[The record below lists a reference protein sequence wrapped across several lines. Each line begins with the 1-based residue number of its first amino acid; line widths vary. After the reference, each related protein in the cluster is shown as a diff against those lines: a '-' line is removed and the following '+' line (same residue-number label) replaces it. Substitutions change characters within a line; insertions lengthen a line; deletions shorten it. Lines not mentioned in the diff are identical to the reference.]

1 MNSRLE
7 RERVMTPF
15 FTITIPN
22 HKPIAQQR
30 PRLSR
35 GHTFN
40 PNHDQ
45 KIQYSWIFKQAMIQQ
60 HKELTTEPLAITM
73 TFAFKRVKSN
83 KRINMVSRPDIDNVI
98 KFYLDAMNDIVFH
111 DDSFII
117 QLSATKVYADKPSVE
132 ITIYE
137 LGEGYDIFIPKK

>member
-1 MNSRLE
+1 MLK
-7 RERVMTPF
+7 PF

-40 PNHDQ
+40 PQHDL
-45 KIQYSWIFKQAMIQQ
+45 KIQYSWIFKQAMRQL
-60 HKELTTEPLAITM
+60 KLTTEPLHIVM

-98 KFYLDAMNDIVFH
+98 KFYLDSMNDIVYN
-111 DDSFII
+111 DDSQIV
-117 QLSATKVYADKPSVE
+117 QLSATKVYAPTSSVE
-132 ITIYE
+132 ITVYE
-137 LGEGYDIFIPKK
+137 L